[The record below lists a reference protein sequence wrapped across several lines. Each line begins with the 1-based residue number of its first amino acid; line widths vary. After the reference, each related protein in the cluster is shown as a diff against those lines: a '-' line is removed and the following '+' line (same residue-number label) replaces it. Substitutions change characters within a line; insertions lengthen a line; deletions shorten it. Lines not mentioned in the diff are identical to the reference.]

1 MHRTTRQHEQ
11 RTIIDSDAACLSCGA
26 TCACIAPRRVR
37 SARCPSTTVTPA
49 MLPIADVL
57 HDVRGPRWDANAD
70 ARDARTPRRL
80 MPARRQLTMRRNG
93 SVE

>member
-1 MHRTTRQHEQ
+1 
-11 RTIIDSDAACLSCGA
+11 
-26 TCACIAPRRVR
+26 
-37 SARCPSTTVTPA
+37 
-49 MLPIADVL
+49 MLPTADVL